1 MTHVV
6 TAPLIA
12 VVVSGEWRQLLAGAA
27 VPSGVKSEDLN
38 RLEVEGYIKAVE
50 APVTDV
56 AVAESTTAPAVK
68 APNRKGPG
76 SGTEAW
82 KTYAAGLGVDVSD
95 AADRDAVIAALEAVG
110 HPVE

>member
-12 VVVSGEWRQLLAGAA
+12 VSVAGEWHQLLAGAV

-38 RLEVEGYIKAVE
+38 RLKSEGYIKTVE
-50 APVTDV
+50 APATDV
-56 AVAESTTAPAVK
+56 VVPGVATAPAAK

-95 AADRDAVIAALEAVG
+95 AADRDAVIAALEAAG